1 MRREELYLRDIVDA
15 SDAIQRFVEEVD
27 EQDFIVDEMRQ
38 SAVLQKLMIIGE
50 AVARISESFRKQ
62 YPEIPWTDIVG
73 FRNIVVH
80 EYFSIDWS
88 IVWTTATDDVPELQQ
103 QITSILDSD
112 YGNQE

>member
-15 SDAIQRFVEEVD
+15 ADAVQRFVEEVE

-50 AVARISESFRKQ
+50 AASRLSDPFRKQ
-62 YPEIPWTDIVG
+62 YPEVPWSDIVS

-80 EYFSIDWS
+80 EYFAVDWS
-88 IVWTTATDDVPELQQ
+88 IVWTTAMKDIPELQE
-103 QITSILDSD
+103 QITSILNHDYSD
-112 YGNQE
+112 QE

>member
-27 EQDFIVDEMRQ
+27 EQDFIADEMLQ

-50 AVARISESFRKQ
+50 AAARISESIRKQ

-80 EYFSIDWS
+80 VYFAVDWS
-88 IVWTTATDDVPELQQ
+88 IVWTTATKDVPELKQ